1 MTATAEMPIT
11 ARTLKMLFGKNDFI
25 SIPATEAEFWQLI
38 ELPQYRIEF
47 HNNQIIGT
55 MSYAATNH
63 ERVVSNLIF
72 GLRSRLEEDNHE
84 VFGSNRPIYAAECGN
99 IYEPD
104 VHVIAGDLEEYHY
117 EKTKTAS
124 QNPALI
130 VEVLSPTTKN
140 FDLTEK
146 LDCYQLI
153 PTLKHIVFIEPNK
166 PNVQIYSR
174 NNNLDNWKSTTYTK
188 LEDKIMLLV
197 ASISLKNIYKKV
209 IFQI

>member
-63 ERVVSNLIF
+63 ERVVANLIF

-99 IYEPD
+99 IYELD

-130 VEVLSPTTKN
+130 VEVFSPTTKN

-153 PTLKHIVFIEPNK
+153 PTLQHIVFIEPNK

-188 LEDKIMLLV
+188 LEDKIMLLD
-197 ASISLKNIYKKV
+197 ASISLRNIYKKV
-209 IFQI
+209 IFQM

>member
-1 MTATAEMPIT
+1 MSAIAQMPIT
-11 ARTLKMLFGKNDFI
+11 ARTLKMLLDKSDFI

-47 HNNQIIGT
+47 HYNQIIGT

-72 GLRSRLEEDNHE
+72 GLRSRLEEEEHE
-84 VFGSNRPIYAAECGN
+84 VFGSNRPIYAARCGN

-104 VHVIAGDLEEYHY
+104 VHVIQGVLEEYHY
-117 EKTKTAS
+117 DKTKTAS
-124 QNPALI
+124 QNPAVI
-130 VEVLSPTTKN
+130 IEVFSPSTKN

-146 LDCYQLI
+146 LDCYKMI

-166 PNVQIYSR
+166 PNVEVYNR
-174 NNNLDNWKSTTYTK
+174 NNLDEWQSVTYFK
-188 LEDKIMLLV
+188 LDDKITLLD
-197 ASISLKNIYKKV
+197 ASISLKSIYKKV